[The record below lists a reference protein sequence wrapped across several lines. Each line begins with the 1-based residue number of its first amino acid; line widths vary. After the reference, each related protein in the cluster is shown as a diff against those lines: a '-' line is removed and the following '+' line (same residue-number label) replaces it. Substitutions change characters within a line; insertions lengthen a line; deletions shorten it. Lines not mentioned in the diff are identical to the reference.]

1 MKKEKTSLLSSR
13 WMYAASLLVSLLLI
27 WVAYAF
33 QGSLSHFRSL
43 GLLGIFLINL
53 IGSSTLF
60 FPAPAIA
67 SVVAGGVIFSP
78 VLVGISA
85 AAGASLGDMLGYLL
99 GKSGKHVVLNHT
111 EQAWYLLLQNIF
123 TKFAN
128 IIIFLFAFFP
138 NPFFDGVGILAGIS
152 DYPFVNFFFITFAGR
167 FIRNLLLALLG
178 AKL

>member
-1 MKKEKTSLLSSR
+1 MKKRFTSVLSSR
-13 WMYAASLLVSLLLI
+13 WMYALSLVLSILLI
-27 WVAYAF
+27 WVAYTF
-33 QGSLSHFRSL
+33 QGNLSHFRSL

-67 SVVAGGVIFSP
+67 TVVAGGVVFSP
-78 VLVGISA
+78 FLVGVSA

-138 NPFFDGVGILAGIS
+138 NPFFDGVGIIAGIS
-152 DYPFVNFFFITFAGR
+152 DYPFGRFFFITFLGR
-167 FIRNLLLALLG
+167 FVRNFLLALIG
-178 AKL
+178 ARL